1 MVLLARRV
9 LQERFASRGRE
20 DCGNGDDIEDGSYV
34 VVLDGRHFPAFSS
47 GDRGRVIRV
56 DKDSLN
62 CEVLFE
68 GSSCGVPVALRH
80 LKLVQPS
87 ARARSRS
94 SSASPQKTRLGA
106 GHSNAARQASPSSHS
121 LSRFGQDQAG
131 GETEDELVH
140 FLANAAKGVHRRTFA
155 VDGAVSSAVVGDN
168 SLASRAAALEARLAR
183 LEEEHRAEVAS
194 LRSAVEEALAYGR
207 QQEARAAA
215 LERALDEVRQYSEHR
230 ATTSTSWVGSSEP
243 WLASAE
249 RTSPQAL
256 APRAFVSVGSGSITL
271 DGSAG
276 SGWQSPTPQPCPV
289 AAVAAAGQP
298 SLQVWQVGQPKA
310 LQQPSITAPV
320 GAAAQYFHAAQGS
333 RVSKVSPPNNST
345 AVSTSPV
352 VASEPVT
359 AVAVTPPRPSK
370 TTSVEVPLSARSTRV
385 EETRSC
391 TAPVLM
397 PIAAAVGVG
406 VARAS
411 SASVPIARSAVTV
424 RATSGRP
431 ASAGRTGSVVM
442 SPRQLQPA
450 IVARQAAPRTLALAA
465 AVPAK
470 AGPMPG
476 HPWMALPMQ
485 KCACGNTFLEDSV
498 YCRRCGAPRP
508 PVQQASTTAVG
519 SLQPVITHQS
529 QPDVRLQNGS
539 PMPLQLTPRSASVE
553 TLPASPSAQVRQI
566 PPQPAYQPV
575 ATVRTPLPSFGGNTV
590 STLGGSAANPSADVR
605 APVGVLPKSM

>member
-320 GAAAQYFHAAQGS
+320 
-333 RVSKVSPPNNST
+333 SPPNNST